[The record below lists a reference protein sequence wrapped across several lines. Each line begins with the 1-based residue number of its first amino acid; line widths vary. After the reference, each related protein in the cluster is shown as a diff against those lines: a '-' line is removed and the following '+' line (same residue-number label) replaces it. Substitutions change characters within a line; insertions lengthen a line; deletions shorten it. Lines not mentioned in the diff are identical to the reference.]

1 MLNYR
6 NTTIVFL
13 FVFFMCAFL
22 AVIFHGW
29 FLVSCLLLLV
39 IVWLAILVLG
49 SIFIQWNFYFFSHS
63 HGDRNSSE
71 ISITFDDGPDDTI
84 TPKILSILENHNI
97 RAAFFCVGNKIE
109 KYPEIFKNIVEKG
122 HIAGNHS
129 YSHSFWFDFYSS
141 ERMAEEI
148 SKTDELILKLSG
160 KKNRF
165 FRPPYGVTNPMLRK
179 ALKKTGQISVGW
191 SLKSN
196 DTVKNP
202 DHVLLNLYKKLKNG
216 DIVLFHDTIPAT
228 PELIE
233 QFIINAKNTGKR
245 FVRLDEL
252 LKFKR
257 YDNPTFK
264 YL

>member
-6 NTTIVFL
+6 NTTVACFILVP
-13 FVFFMCAFL
+13 AF
-22 AVIFHGW
+22 AIFGLLLESKW
-29 FLVSCLLLLV
+29 FLVAGFLLLV
-39 IVWLAILVLG
+39 TWVVILVLG

-63 HGDRNSSE
+63 HGDRNSPE
-71 ISITFDDGPDDTI
+71 ISITFDDGPDETI
-84 TPKILSILENHNI
+84 TPKILSVLEKNNI
-97 RAAFFCVGNKIE
+97 RAAFFCVGKKIE
-109 KYPEIFKNIVEKG
+109 KYPEIFKSIVEKG
-122 HIAGNHS
+122 HIIGNHS

-141 ERMAEEI
+141 RRMAEEI
-148 SKTDELILKLSG
+148 SKTDELIFKLSG

-179 ALKKTGQISVGW
+179 ALKKTGHISVAW

-196 DTVKNP
+196 DTVKTP
-202 DHVLLNLYKKLKNG
+202 DNVLLNLNKKLKNG
-216 DIVLFHDTIPAT
+216 DIVLFHDSIPAT

-233 QFIINAKNTGKR
+233 QFIINTKNTGKR